1 MPYFLKDL
9 FDLVGVPTRAG
20 STFLH
25 RVRGLPTRDSRI
37 VERLAQAGAAC
48 AGKTHLVEFASGL
61 TGENPHYGDCP
72 HPRFPDRL
80 SGGSSSGSAAL
91 VAAGVTPLSI
101 GTDTGGSV
109 RVPAAWCG
117 LYGFRLTPGD
127 ELIRDAF
134 PLAPTMD
141 TAGWFTAN
149 APDMLTAW
157 QSFVGRA
164 NPPDEPGLQR
174 SPRSAHPEDSPYL
187 KPPRGCYINARRLVP
202 GMDPAVA
209 TACDYAA
216 ASLSAHADPVAE
228 ASLVLSWHH
237 AVDAYVTIGMSEA
250 HTVHQNWLAP
260 YHEHYDPVIWRRF
273 TDAGH
278 FPATDIADARQ
289 RLLDIRAVWQDFF
302 RAYDYLVLPAVPCAA
317 PTKAQATLE
326 LRRNILTLTAPASLG
341 GLPVLSLPVPL
352 GAGLTAGLQIIVPPI
367 ERRGGALAA
376 RPVGRILRWK
386 PNDRCQPGDP
396 EDSPYPS
403 PTAGA
408 ALSANIAGS
417 APPIS
422 ASRTSRRK
430 SALLPRFADKAPAD
444 NPNQRAP
451 AGRGALVQTSG
462 PVQQRRGGGVVVDVG
477 QRPEFSA
484 LRKRARRPSGPG

>member
-1 MPYFLKDL
+1 MDRNASKTPDPLPFAAWQALAPAAAARELHERVALLPSRLRHAALAWLKPEEELAAELSSFDVGACLQAPPGIACKQAPTEDHPLKGIPYFLKDL
-9 FDLVGVPTRAG
+9 FDLPGVPTRAG

-25 RVRGLPTRDSRI
+25 RVRALPTQPSRI
-37 VERLAQAGAAC
+37 AQRLATAGAAC

-91 VAAGVTPLSI
+91 VAAGVAPLAV

-127 ELIRDAF
+127 ELITDAF
-134 PLAPTMD
+134 PLAPTLD

-149 APDMLTAW
+149 AADMLTTW
-157 QSFVGRA
+157 QALGSSRRRETTGSAR
-164 NPPDEPGLQR
+164 GLTT
-174 SPRSAHPEDSPYL
+174 AA
-187 KPPRGCYINARRLVP
+187 PPRGCYLNARKLVP

-216 ASLSAHADPVAE
+216 ASLSAHADAVAE
-228 ASLVLSWHH
+228 ASLLLSWHH

-250 HTVHQNWLAP
+250 HAVHQHWLAP

-278 FPATDIADARQ
+278 FPAEDIAQARQ
-289 RLLDIRAVWQDFF
+289 RLLDIRSVWRDFF

-317 PTKAQATLE
+317 PTKAGATTE

-352 GAGLTAGLQIIVPPI
+352 GSGLTAGLQVIIPSV
-367 ERRGGALAA
+367 
-376 RPVGRILRWK
+376 
-386 PNDRCQPGDP
+386 
-396 EDSPYPS
+396 DSPVVPW
-403 PTAGA
+403 
-408 ALSANIAGS
+408 
-417 APPIS
+417 
-422 ASRTSRRK
+422 
-430 SALLPRFADKAPAD
+430 LL
-444 NPNQRAP
+444 
-451 AGRGALVQTSG
+451 GR
-462 PVQQRRGGGVVVDVG
+462 
-477 QRPEFSA
+477 
-484 LRKRARRPSGPG
+484 

>member
-1 MPYFLKDL
+1 MDTIASKTPDPLPFAAWQALSPAAAARAVQERLAALPAPLHRAALAWAKPEEELAAELGGPSSRWAAVQQELDPPLNTIHPLHGIPYWLKDL
-9 FDLVGVPTRAG
+9 FDLAGVPTRAG

-91 VAAGVTPLSI
+91 VAAGVTPLAI

-127 ELIRDAF
+127 DLIRDAF
-134 PLAPTMD
+134 PLAPSMD
-141 TAGWFTAN
+141 TAGWFTAKAADMGTTIKALVGPA
-149 APDMLTAW
+149 APAK
-157 QSFVGRA
+157 
-164 NPPDEPGLQR
+164 GLPQ
-174 SPRSAHPEDSPYL
+174 
-187 KPPRGCYINARRLVP
+187 GCYINARRLVP

-216 ASLSAHADPVAE
+216 ASLSARADPVAE

-237 AVDAYVTIGMSEA
+237 AVESYVTIGMREA
-250 HTVHQNWLAP
+250 HTVHRDWLAP

-278 FPATDIADARQ
+278 FPPSDVDHARLQ
-289 RLLDIRAVWQDFF
+289 MADIRTVWRDFF
-302 RAYDYLVLPAVPCAA
+302 RAYDFLVLPAVPCVA
-317 PTKAQATLE
+317 PTKAQATPE
-326 LRRNILTLTAPASLG
+326 LRRAILTLTAPASLG
-341 GLPVLSLPVPL
+341 GLPVLSLPVPV
-352 GAGLTAGLQIIVPPI
+352 ADGLTAGLQIVVP
-367 ERRGGALAA
+367 AA
-376 RPVGRILRWK
+376 
-386 PNDRCQPGDP
+386 N
-396 EDSPYPS
+396 
-403 PTAGA
+403 
-408 ALSANIAGS
+408 SAVVAQ
-417 APPIS
+417 
-422 ASRTSRRK
+422 
-430 SALLPRFADKAPAD
+430 LLQA
-444 NPNQRAP
+444 Q
-451 AGRGALVQTSG
+451 
-462 PVQQRRGGGVVVDVG
+462 
-477 QRPEFSA
+477 
-484 LRKRARRPSGPG
+484 